1 MKENYY
7 ALIMAGGI
15 GSRFWPVSTT
25 AQPKQFQDM
34 LGKGNSLIAQT
45 ADRLGQ
51 LIPEDQIWVATNERY
66 ETQVLSHI
74 KGMQKEQVVLEPCM
88 RNTAPCILYSAL
100 KIYKQNQDGVMVV
113 APSDHVI
120 EDEKAF
126 KMQLKTA
133 FEASSK
139 DDVLMTLGIRPSGPN
154 TGYGYIRFKE
164 SSNATKPVVSF
175 TEKPDLPTAREFV
188 ASGEY
193 LWNAGIFVWS
203 VKSILK
209 AFEEYLP
216 EMYELF
222 ANDMGV
228 YNTSGEKNFIQEN
241 YGKAENVSID
251 YGIMEK
257 ANNVL
262 VLPSEFGWNDLGT
275 WGSLYQKL
283 DKDEDSNAKV
293 NTRLLALDSSGNMIF
308 SASEKKVILKGLND
322 YIVVET
328 DEALLVV
335 PKSDEQAIK
344 QIAAEAKKI

>member
-1 MKENYY
+1 MNENYY

-25 AQPKQFQDM
+25 EDPKQFQDM
-34 LGKGNSLIAQT
+34 LGQGRSLITQT

-51 LIPEDQIWVATNERY
+51 LIPRQNIWVATNERY
-66 ETQVLSHI
+66 EQQVLSHI
-74 KGMQKEQVVLEPCM
+74 TGMGEEQMVLEPCM

-100 KIYKQNQDGVMVV
+100 KIHGQNPDGVMVV

-120 EDEKAF
+120 EDEQAF
-126 KMQLKTA
+126 KSQLEMA
-133 FEASSK
+133 FESCQSN
-139 DDVLMTLGIRPSGPN
+139 DVLMTLGIKPSGPN
-154 TGYGYIRFKE
+154 TGYGYIRYEHSDRDVKR
-164 SSNATKPVVSF
+164 VVSF
-175 TEKPDLPTAREFV
+175 TEKPDLPTAEQFV
-188 ASGEY
+188 ASGDY

-203 VKSILK
+203 VNAILD
-209 AFEEYLP
+209 AFKQYLP
-216 EMYELF
+216 EMFELF
-222 ANDMGV
+222 AKNLDV
-228 YNTSGEKNFIQEN
+228 YNSPQEKEFIQKN
-241 YGKAENVSID
+241 YGLAENVSID

-257 ANNVL
+257 ASNVK

-283 DKDEDSNAKV
+283 EKDNASNAKV
-293 NTRLLALDSSGNMIF
+293 NARLLALESSGNMIF

-335 PKSDEQAIK
+335 PRSDEQAIK
-344 QIAAEAKKI
+344 QISAQAKKI